1 MRERSGQYPNLAKME
16 GNEEKSKCDGDSSDG
31 DCKGTPTQPRRNSV
45 QRERE
50 AKKTLSDEKLVSR
63 GDEEGSIFA
72 LVGNVMKLM
81 NGSGLFLSSWRSP

>member
-1 MRERSGQYPNLAKME
+1 ME

-31 DCKGTPTQPRRNSV
+31 DCKGTPTQPRCNSV

-72 LVGNVMKLM
+72 LEGNVTKLM
-81 NGSGLFLSSWRSP
+81 NGLLRPAGCHLEKAHEVSSS

>member
-1 MRERSGQYPNLAKME
+1 ME

-31 DCKGTPTQPRRNSV
+31 DCKGTPTQPRCNSV

-63 GDEEGSIFA
+63 GDEEGSIFT
-72 LVGNVMKLM
+72 LVGNVTKNEWVGGM
-81 NGSGLFLSSWRSP
+81 FLSSWRSP

>member
-1 MRERSGQYPNLAKME
+1 ME

-31 DCKGTPTQPRRNSV
+31 DCKGTPTQPRCNSV

-72 LVGNVMKLM
+72 LVGNVMKQM
-81 NGSGLFLSSWRSP
+81 NGFRPSGCHLEKAHEVSSS